1 MALPRWLS
9 RSLSVFRRLQWK
21 LSIAYTFVTVG
32 VLTILLMGLMFVSF
46 QLLFS
51 TSQMSATLTRA
62 LTAAAA
68 ELAPALRESPPD
80 MEAMRAWTNR
90 VFTNR
95 AISLVVSESSSNSTA
110 IESFSSP
117 ASEDSTVII
126 FDQNGLI
133 LANHQNDSAAIGQP
147 VSDSVAPGAAQM
159 VERTLS
165 THQVG
170 DNLLTLDTTLYQKDE
185 KFALV
190 GAPVFDRDGSI
201 LGGVLLVWARPN
213 MMQMLGYS
221 VMSVLP
227 TTGFLTLM
235 AGIIGILFGVL
246 TARGLVSRLNKATR
260 ATAAWGRGDFSVRID
275 DKNQDEIG
283 LLSADLNHMAGELQA
298 LMQTRQELAAVDE
311 RNRLARDLHD
321 SVKQQ
326 VFAISMNLA
335 AAQSLWEKNPS
346 EARSRLEA
354 ALALSRQS
362 QQELTGLIQTLRPVQ
377 LEKQTLAQALNDL
390 VQSWSRQNQITA
402 ACEAQ
407 SNLPLSEE
415 VERTLFRVA
424 QEGLSNI
431 ARHSRANA
439 ASLDLKAVDGKAH
452 LTIID
457 NGRGFDPQRPHGLGL
472 QSMQERLHA
481 VGGNLRIETGS
492 AGTRLEAT
500 VPCLPIKEVS

>member
-1 MALPRWLS
+1 MAMPRWLS

-21 LSIAYTFVTVG
+21 LTLTYTLVTVG
-32 VLTILLMGLMFVSF
+32 VLTILLMLLMFVSF

-51 TSQMSATLTRA
+51 TAQMSTTVTRA

-68 ELAPALRESPPD
+68 ELAPAMRESPPD
-80 MEAMRAWTNR
+80 LEALRAWSNR
-90 VFTNR
+90 VLANR
-95 AISLVVSESSSNSTA
+95 AISLVVSEDNSVT
-110 IESFSSP
+110 ESFSSP
-117 ASEDSTVII
+117 ASDKSALII
-126 FDQNGLI
+126 FDQNGSI
-133 LANHQNDSAAIGQP
+133 LTTNQDNNALAGQP
-147 VSDSVAPGAAQM
+147 ASDSIAPGAAEM
-159 VERTLS
+159 VRKTLL

-170 DNLLTLDTTLYQKDE
+170 DSFLTLDTTLYQRDDDR
-185 KFALV
+185 ALAA
-190 GAPVFDRDGSI
+190 APIFDRDGSI
-201 LGGVLLVWARPN
+201 LGGVLLIWARPN
-213 MMQMLGYS
+213 LMQMLGYS

-235 AGIIGILFGVL
+235 SGVIGIIFGVL

-260 ATAAWGRGDFSVRID
+260 ATAAWGLGDFSVRID

-283 LLSADLNHMAGELQA
+283 LLAADLNHMAGELQA

-326 VFAISMNLA
+326 VFATSMNLA
-335 AAQSLWEKNPS
+335 AAQSLWEKNPA

-377 LEKQTLAQALNDL
+377 LEKQKLSQALNDL
-390 VQSWSRQNQITA
+390 VRNWSRQNQITA
-402 ACEAQ
+402 SCEAQ
-407 SNLPLSEE
+407 SDLPLAEE
-415 VERTLFRVA
+415 VEQALFRVT
-424 QEGLSNI
+424 QEALSNI
-431 ARHSRANA
+431 SRHSRANA
-439 ASLDLKAVDGKAH
+439 ASLDLVAENGRAR

-457 NGRGFDPQRPHGLGL
+457 NGQGFDPLHPQRGLGL

-481 VGGNLRIETGS
+481 VGGSLHIESGS
-492 AGTRLEAT
+492 AGTRLEA
-500 VPCLPIKEVS
+500 VAPCLPAEEAK